1 MSVFEMKTPALAAK
15 AALGVFAAALAV
27 FALASGLAGCS
38 YPAGSAAEAEAL
50 SAPAG
55 LVYARVALPAG
66 GGVRPCFPVFSKQR
80 HPL

>member
-1 MSVFEMKTPALAAK
+1 MRTFERKALTRDRRSVFSVFTALAAV
-15 AALGVFAAALAV
+15 AVFAA
-27 FALASGLAGCS
+27 CS

-66 GGVRPCFPVFSKQR
+66 GGGGVRPCFPVFSKQR